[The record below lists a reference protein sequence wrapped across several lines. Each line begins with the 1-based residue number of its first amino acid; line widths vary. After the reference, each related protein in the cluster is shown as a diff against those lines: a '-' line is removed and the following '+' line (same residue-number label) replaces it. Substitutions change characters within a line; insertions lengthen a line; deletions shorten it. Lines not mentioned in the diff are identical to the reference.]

1 MGRRRR
7 KAVRVVKR
15 RLPKIFACPSCGE
28 DTVRVEL
35 HRSSRRAIV
44 QCSACRLA
52 GEFEVSPV
60 DQIVDIY
67 CKFTDDFYSGRIKPA
82 ETNVRVI
89 EVVEGSGKETSAPQ
103 EVERPEEKDEAPED
117 EEQEASDDFAL
128 FGEAKRDEAAHESLD
143 DQEH

>member
-1 MGRRRR
+1 M
-7 KAVRVVKR
+7 
-15 RLPKIFACPSCGE
+15 
-28 DTVRVEL
+28 
-35 HRSSRRAIV
+35 

-89 EVVEGSGKETSAPQ
+89 EVLEGSGEETSAPQ
-103 EVERPEEKDEAPED
+103 EVKHMEKDKAPED
-117 EEQEASDDFAL
+117 EEEEASDDFAL
-128 FGEAKRDEAAHESLD
+128 FGEAKGDEASDESLD
-143 DQEH
+143 NQE